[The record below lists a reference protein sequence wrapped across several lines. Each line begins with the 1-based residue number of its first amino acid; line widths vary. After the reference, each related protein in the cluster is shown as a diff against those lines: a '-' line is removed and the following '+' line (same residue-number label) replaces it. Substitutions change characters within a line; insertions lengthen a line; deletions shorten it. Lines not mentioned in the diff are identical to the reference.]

1 MPSNIRTYVQW
12 KDSSVFAGEDIE
24 CIITF
29 KNIARTA
36 QQRER
41 DVAEGKQGSRFDTLR
56 PILERQRTVTQSTA
70 FTKPSFARLPSIAS
84 GTTAPSGRGH
94 RPTISMTVA
103 PNTPQTGWSSNTST
117 GPGRPAKAH
126 GRSLSILSLGTDAG
140 GSPARNTNVAQTR
153 RGVHGRSASL
163 QFVPRSTGQTSPS
176 AVRPTGRQYEISD
189 DAATPPLESEELH
202 IPHGGRKRPGI
213 SSAPTTPA
221 VEQTSRSRSGTTS
234 AGFRFPPSEP
244 LKEDPEDI
252 ENEAGEA
259 LEAREARE
267 TDARASVSLKDQSN
281 GERRPS
287 QLVSPI
293 SPGNVTGLAI
303 SSLNPMARVLS
314 EASVNGTP
322 RTSSEFYS
330 MSNVSDE
337 TVYSEMP
344 LQAATKLMPRQSLSR
359 SNSRRVNSRPDEPEH
374 LMMGYAQTMG
384 SFSLDGSL
392 VNQAPFEEVKRK
404 GIIGSHGGGG
414 VIGVEQS
421 KRQSGLFGGFGWNNL
436 GESLTGLLG
445 MDEMSSMREMK
456 STANTKTVPMLST
469 PQSILFVDLRL
480 APGQSR
486 SYSYKFKIPKGLPPS
501 HKGRSIK
508 VVYHLRIAV
517 QRSGSVESQK
527 VKDVE
532 IPFRVLGSVNRDGDV
547 LGHDLMSPYILL
559 HDAAKTAAVPEHAD
573 LSTFFGTE
581 TSSDQHTPP
590 AAGMDDF
597 LRYTERLMMEQPA
610 GAPLVSPS
618 AATERRFST
627 DIPQAKNM
635 KERIDYA
642 IMRSNQNPHTP
653 DEKPTLSSNR
663 FTIARAGQH
672 VGVLTILRPAY
683 RLGESVLIKID
694 FCPPGRSTQ
703 SGGSDSAPPQHQ
715 NTYTVAVSLE
725 TSERVDPSL
734 ALRSATSINRVTR
747 KVYASAT
754 ETVLFASQAAF
765 NLEIPPTATPTF
777 ETTGVRLQWRIRV
790 GFTTSVLD
798 VAPVKKGTNK
808 RPDDDDDHDAD
819 DLDDEK
825 GEGLGILNASDE
837 RELDASSPADRSQ
850 SKDGKEVRNGEV
862 DSVDDA
868 TDEDWLAADGLLE
881 NVSTDDRGSILVA
894 REKLQA
900 ETFEVGVPIRVFGVT
915 GSEGGGGAGIS
926 EVLEI

>member
-41 DVAEGKQGSRFDTLR
+41 DAAEGRHGSRFDPLR

-70 FTKPSFARLPSIAS
+70 FTKPSLARLPSIAS
-84 GTTAPSGRGH
+84 GTTAQTGRGH

-103 PNTPQTGWSSNTST
+103 PNTPQTGWSSNTSV
-117 GPGRPAKAH
+117 GQGRPAKAH

-140 GSPARNTNVAQTR
+140 GSPGRNISGGQSR
-153 RGVHGRSASL
+153 RGGHGRSASL
-163 QFVPRSTGQTSPS
+163 QIVPRASGQTSPS
-176 AVRPTGRQYEISD
+176 AVGRQQPRQSILVE
-189 DAATPPLESEELH
+189 DAVTPPLESAEISL
-202 IPHGGRKRPGI
+202 PRNGRRRSGVNT
-213 SSAPTTPA
+213 APNTPA
-221 VEQTSRSRSGTTS
+221 LEQTGRSRSGTIS
-234 AGFRFPPSEP
+234 AEFRFPQVEP
-244 LKEDPEDI
+244 LKEDVEDEKA
-252 ENEAGEA
+252 ENGHDTTQIPSSRGRK
-259 LEAREARE
+259 L
-267 TDARASVSLKDQSN
+267 
-281 GERRPS
+281 S
-287 QLVSPI
+287 QLPSPI
-293 SPGNVTGLAI
+293 SPGDTSGLQT
-303 SSLNPMARVLS
+303 STLNPMARVLS
-314 EASVNGTP
+314 EASVNGTS

-337 TVYSEMP
+337 TINSEFP
-344 LQAATKLMPRQSLSR
+344 SQSSSKLMPRQSLSR
-359 SNSRRVNSRPDEPEH
+359 NNSRRVNHRPDEPEH

-414 VIGVEQS
+414 VVGVEQS
-421 KRQSGLFGGFGWNNL
+421 KRQSGLFGGFGWNNI

-456 STANTKTVPMLST
+456 STVSTKTVPVLST

-486 SYSYKFKIPKGLPPS
+486 SYSYKFKVPKGLPPS

-517 QRSGSVESQK
+517 QRSGLAESQK
-527 VKDVE
+527 IKDVE
-532 IPFRVLGSVNRDGDV
+532 IPFRVLGSVNRDGDI

-559 HDAAKTAAVPEHAD
+559 HDTAKTTALPDGRD
-573 LSTFFGTE
+573 LTSFF
-581 TSSDQHTPP
+581 TSDTQSPQNTPP

-597 LRYTERLMMEQPA
+597 LRYTERLMAEQPA

-618 AATERRFST
+618 AVTERRFST
-627 DIPQAKNM
+627 DVPQAKNM
-635 KERIDYA
+635 KERIDLA
-642 IMRSNQNPHTP
+642 ILRSNQGPSSP
-653 DEKPTLSSNR
+653 DDGPIHSSNR
-663 FTIARAGQH
+663 FTIARANQH

-694 FCPPGRSTQ
+694 FTPPPFPPPSRSPRIDESAKPPTQ
-703 SGGSDSAPPQHQ
+703 H
-715 NTYTVAVSLE
+715 TYIVTISLE
-725 TSERVDPSL
+725 TTERVDPSL

-747 KVYASAT
+747 KTYAVAT
-754 ETVLFASQAAF
+754 DTVLFARQATF

-777 ETTGVRLQWRIRV
+777 ETTGLQLNWRIRAE
-790 GFTTSVLD
+790 FTTSVLESAPAKVAD
-798 VAPVKKGTNK
+798 VPSAVEGEEEEQ
-808 RPDDDDDHDAD
+808 
-819 DLDDEK
+819 DEVESEK
-825 GEGLGILNASDE
+825 SAGLGIL
-837 RELDASSPADRSQ
+837 
-850 SKDGKEVRNGEV
+850 G
-862 DSVDDA
+862 
-868 TDEDWLAADGLLE
+868 TDEEKEEEETSTTAKGKKILDLADNDGEDWPGQKWLTADGMLE
-881 NVSTDDRGSILVA
+881 NVSTDDRGRILVA
-894 REKLQA
+894 RERLTA
-900 ETFEVGVPIRVFGVT
+900 ETFEVSVPIRVFGVS
-915 GSEGGGGAGIS
+915 GAEGGGGPGVS